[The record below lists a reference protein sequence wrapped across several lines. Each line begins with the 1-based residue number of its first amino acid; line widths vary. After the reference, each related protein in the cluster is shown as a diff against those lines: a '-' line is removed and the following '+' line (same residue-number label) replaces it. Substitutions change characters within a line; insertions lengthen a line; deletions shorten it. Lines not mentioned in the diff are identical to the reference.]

1 MATSR
6 PATTLLL
13 SLAVLAGGPARAGG
27 EAPVDCASA
36 VTDRVQARYEG
47 IRDLEARFTQRST
60 SIAFSGAGQEMRAS
74 GVARFAKP
82 GRMRWSYE
90 EPEPSLVVS
99 DGQTLWIYDP
109 TAQEVQEFPVG
120 EGFLSGTAVQ
130 FLLGEG
136 RIRDTY
142 EVKAEGC
149 GKPTVRLFLRPRE
162 DATYERL
169 ELLVD
174 AAKGEVR
181 ETAVI
186 DLFGNRTD
194 VVFESLRTNLSP
206 DPASFRFTPGPGV
219 KVLRASPPAP
229 GGSDRVA
236 PGGSDRVAPG
246 GSDRVAPGGS
256 APEPPGGLDSQ

>member
-1 MATSR
+1 MSSSR
-6 PATTLLL
+6 
-13 SLAVLAGGPARAGG
+13 LAVMLTLALGMLGGSSAHADG
-27 EAPVDCASA
+27 EAPVDCAGA
-36 VTDRVQARYEG
+36 VTDKVQARYEG
-47 IRDLEARFTQRST
+47 IRDLEVRFTQRSR
-60 SIAFSGAGQEMRAS
+60 SVAFSGLGQEMQAR
-74 GVARFAKP
+74 GVALFAKP

-99 DGQTLWIYDP
+99 DGETLWIYDP
-109 TAQEVQEFPVG
+109 TAKELQEFPVG

-149 GKPTVRLFLRPRE
+149 GEEAVRLFLQPRE

-174 AAKGEVR
+174 AERGDIRATG
-181 ETAVI
+181 VI

-194 VVFESLRTNLSP
+194 VVFDSLRTNLSP
-206 DPASFRFTPGPGV
+206 DPASFRFEPGPDV
-219 KVLRASPPAP
+219 RVLRAAPAP
-229 GGSDRVA
+229 TANDSSPAADAGGSD
-236 PGGSDRVAPG
+236 
-246 GSDRVAPGGS
+246 
-256 APEPPGGLDSQ
+256 SQ